1 MSIFRRCPGR
11 RLLIHAHLLLRRMGL
26 KLTLQLEQDFL
37 FVSTLGLIL
46 DESSISDAQRGKL
59 VV

>member
-1 MSIFRRCPGR
+1 
-11 RLLIHAHLLLRRMGL
+11 MGL

-37 FVSTLGLIL
+37 FVSTPGLIL